1 MMAQFPLGWIAPADR
16 DADAQAA
23 HAAAIAAMPR
33 FALGAGDIPTGP
45 LDIRLYRAWE
55 HPDVIADCG
64 GVKFN
69 RFHQIT
75 GSCVG
80 AGGGNAL
87 FTLIAMQR
95 LLSSGATKA
104 FIPWWPHPYGQSR
117 AIAGFRGRGEGSLG
131 STFFTALKQYGVP
144 DALEATTQGIAGFEQ
159 TDGLMLTSREE
170 MDWSDGGSQ
179 LVKSFNDEAIRRPLG
194 TGQELGDIVSI
205 RAALANGSPITFAC
219 DRYIGRASV
228 KGSGA
233 NAALCGSWDSSGGH
247 QQSLHG
253 VWDNPDLGPLYWA
266 QNNWPSST
274 YPRDPAGGPVCGC
287 WVTEAN
293 VSAALRYSAEVFAL
307 SHLEGGVVVQP
318 NVPDVLNWVP

>member
-1 MMAQFPLGWIAPADR
+1 MAPPLGWIRPADR

-23 HAAAIAAMPR
+23 HAAAMASMPR
-33 FALGAGDIPTGP
+33 FALGAADIPTGP
-45 LDIRLYRAWE
+45 LNIRLFKAWTE
-55 HPDVIADCG
+55 PNVVADCG
-64 GVKFN
+64 GITFD
-69 RFHQIT
+69 RFHQLT

-95 LLSSGATKA
+95 LLTSGATKA

-131 STFFTALKQYGVP
+131 STFFKALQQYGVP
-144 DALEATTQGIAGFEQ
+144 DAVEAVSQGVVGFKQ
-159 TDGLMLTSREE
+159 TDGLTLTSQEE
-170 MDWSDGGSQ
+170 MAWSDGGST
-179 LVKSFNDEAIRRPLG
+179 LVKGFNDEAIRRPLG
-194 TGQELGDIVSI
+194 SGQEVTDVVGI
-205 RAALANGSPITFAC
+205 RAALANGYPITFAC

-233 NAALCGSWDSSGGH
+233 NAAVCGSWDSNGGH
-247 QQSLHG
+247 QQSLHA

-266 QNNWPSST
+266 QNNWPGNT

-287 WVTEAN
+287 WVTESN
-293 VSAALRYSAEVFAL
+293 VTAALRYDSEVFAL

-318 NVPDVLNWVP
+318 DVQTVLDWIP